1 MSNKY
6 AALFEDEDDMFLG
19 SPESKF
25 NDVIFNANRNIAINE
40 LNSMVRKLA
49 MMEILL
55 EDKYDAEALEDK
67 LRAMALVEAEAV
79 ESKAKSLYVELTGN
93 VLCQSE

>member
-1 MSNKY
+1 MKY
-6 AALFEDEDDMFLG
+6 SALFEDEDDIFLG

-40 LNSMVRKLA
+40 ISSMVRKLA
-49 MMEILL
+49 MMELLL
-55 EDKYDAEALEDK
+55 EERFDAEALEDK
-67 LRAMALVEAEAV
+67 LRAMALVEADAV
-79 ESKAKSLYVELTGN
+79 EEKAKSLYIELTGN